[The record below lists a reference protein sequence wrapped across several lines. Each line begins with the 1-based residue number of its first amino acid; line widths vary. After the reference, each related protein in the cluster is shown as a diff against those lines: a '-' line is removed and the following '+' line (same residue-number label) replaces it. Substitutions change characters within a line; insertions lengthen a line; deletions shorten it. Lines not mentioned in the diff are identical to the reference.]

1 MGFEEDYSRYRAA
14 VNRVCRSFLN
24 NADDAED
31 AVQTTFLRWW
41 QQLPRTAG
49 WPEERKRAWLLV
61 TAANCCRDELRS
73 GWRRKRGEWREL
85 PAGEELCGHPSAELL
100 AALPPRYRRVLFWHD
115 YLGYSTAEIARK
127 LNCKPATVRSQL
139 ARARAKARRL
149 WRRE

>member
-14 VNRVCRSFLN
+14 VYRVCRSFLG

-41 QQLPRTAG
+41 QQSCTAG

-73 GWRRKRGEWREL
+73 GWRRKRGEWQDL
-85 PAGEELCGHPSAELL
+85 PAPEEPWAGASAELL
-100 AALPPRYRRVLFWHD
+100 SALPTRYRQVLLLHD
-115 YLGYSTAEIARK
+115 YLGYSTAEIARRI
-127 LNCKPATVRSQL
+127 NCKPATVRSRL